1 MIYVV
6 MGSEDG
12 YCMTYTSKKKA
23 MEYGKL
29 YILEGGNCKEEEIE
43 IREYDHA
50 IFMDGANGS
59 SVEIIKDE
67 IAR

>member
-1 MIYVV
+1 

-23 MEYGKL
+23 MAYGEEY
-29 YILEGGNCKEEEIE
+29 IMAGGNCREEDIE